1 MGGAVSSGG
10 HCLFLLRRAMPPP
23 DALKPRTC
31 EIIWLWLSPEL
42 APTRLFVW
50 GMPRFVAFH
59 FGFEGEYPLY
69 CA

>member
-1 MGGAVSSGG
+1 
-10 HCLFLLRRAMPPP
+10 MPPP
-23 DALKPRTC
+23 DALKPCTC

-50 GMPRFVAFH
+50 GMPRLVAFH

-69 CA
+69 CAWDPVLVDAPE